1 VPDGKRLWIE
11 EVSLFVQLR
20 ETTDPPPVKA
30 FAYLTTRQIELDED
44 RRFSPKEPL
53 GSIDWLDKSPRPFV
67 GTTLGMLRTTMSTF
81 TDRFVRATFTM
92 NEQVELAKDAAD
104 TPLTHVTIVGCLLE
118 LAPE

>member
-1 VPDGKRLWIE
+1 
-11 EVSLFVQLR
+11 
-20 ETTDPPPVKA
+20 
-30 FAYLTTRQIELDED
+30 
-44 RRFSPKEPL
+44 
-53 GSIDWLDKSPRPFV
+53 
-67 GTTLGMLRTTMSTF
+67 MSTF